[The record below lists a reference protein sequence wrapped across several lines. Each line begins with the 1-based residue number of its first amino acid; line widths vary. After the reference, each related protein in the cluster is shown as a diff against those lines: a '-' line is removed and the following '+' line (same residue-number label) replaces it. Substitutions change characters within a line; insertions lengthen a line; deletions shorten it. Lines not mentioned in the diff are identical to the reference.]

1 MSARFQFEA
10 KLWRH
15 QSEGAAWHFVTLPG
29 DVSARMRTLSQGLR
43 NAFGSLRVIA
53 TIGKTQWRTSVFA
66 DAKAGAFL
74 LPVKAEVRRAEKIG
88 HGDDVRV
95 SVEIDL

>member
-1 MSARFQFEA
+1 MSARFAFTA

-15 QSEGAAWHFVTLPG
+15 SGKAAWHFVTLPK
-29 DVSARMRTLSQGLR
+29 DVSAQMRALTQGLR

-53 TIGKTQWRTSVFA
+53 SIGDATWRTSVFA

-74 LPVKAEVRRAEKIG
+74 LPVKAEVRRKARIG
-88 HGDDVRV
+88 HGDEVKV
-95 SVEIDL
+95 TVEIDL

>member
-1 MSARFQFEA
+1 MSARFQFSA

-15 QSEGAAWHFVTLPG
+15 QSDTGAWHFVTLPQ
-29 DVSARMRTLSQGLR
+29 DVSTQMRAISEGLR

-53 TIGKTQWRTSVFA
+53 AIGKTQWRTSVFA

-74 LPVKAEVRRAEKIG
+74 LPVKADVRRAEGIG
-88 HGDDVRV
+88 HGDEVEV

>member
-1 MSARFQFEA
+1 MSARFQFRA
-10 KLWRH
+10 KVWRH
-15 QSEGAAWHFVTLPG
+15 QSDTGAWHFATLPG
-29 DVSARMRTLSQGLR
+29 DVSAQMRALSQGLR

-66 DAKAGAFL
+66 DTKAGVFL
-74 LPVKAEVRRAEKIG
+74 LPVKADVRRAERID
-88 HGDDVRV
+88 HGDEVNI

>member
-1 MSARFQFEA
+1 MSARFAFSA
-10 KLWRH
+10 KLWRY
-15 QSEGAAWHFVTLPG
+15 SGTAAWHFVTLPK
-29 DVSARMRTLSQGLR
+29 DVSRQMRSLSAGLR

-53 TIGKTQWRTSVFA
+53 RIGSTEWRTSVFA

-74 LPVKAEVRRAEKIG
+74 LPVKAEVRRKEKIG
-88 HGDDVRV
+88 HGDVVEV

>member
-1 MSARFQFEA
+1 MSARFQFSG

-15 QSEGAAWHFVTLPG
+15 QGDTGAWHFITLPS
-29 DVSARMRTLSQGLR
+29 DVSAQMRALSQGLR

-66 DAKAGAFL
+66 DTKAGAFL

-88 HGDDVRV
+88 HGDDVKV